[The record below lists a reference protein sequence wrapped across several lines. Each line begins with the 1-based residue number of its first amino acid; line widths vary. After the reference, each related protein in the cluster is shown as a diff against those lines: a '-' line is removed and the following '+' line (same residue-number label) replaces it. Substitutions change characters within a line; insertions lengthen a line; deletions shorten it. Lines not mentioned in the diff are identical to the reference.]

1 MSLTP
6 VCFYQVDCVTLCGD
20 TAAACESKM
29 KAAFHR
35 AELHH
40 PCVLLLRN
48 LQLLGQRRDST
59 ETDSR
64 VASALCQLIADAHSR

>member
-1 MSLTP
+1 M
-6 VCFYQVDCVTLCGD
+6 TLCGD
-20 TAAACESKM
+20 TAAACETKM
-29 KAAFHR
+29 KAAFQR
-35 AELHH
+35 AELYH

-64 VASALCQLIADAHSR
+64 VASALSQLIADADTR

>member
-6 VCFYQVDCVTLCGD
+6 VCFYQVNCVTLCGD